1 MTMIRQTSLFS
12 IAGLAFL
19 LLSFLPA
26 PLELTPEERAKAV
39 QELTGTRDYFSKAV
53 AGMREEQL
61 DFKAGADK
69 WSIRQCMEH
78 IALSEKMLFGWVSAV
93 MAQPAEPAKKDSV
106 KVTDEIVLKGVTDRS
121 TKFQAPE
128 MLQPAGKFPSAG
140 AAADAFYT
148 DRDKLIAFM
157 KTTEMDMRNHFMQH
171 PALGWIDT
179 YQGILLLSAHTRRHT
194 LQIEE
199 VKADPRFPK

>member
-1 MTMIRQTSLFS
+1 MMCQTSPFS

-26 PLELTPEERAKAV
+26 QVELTPEEREKAV
-39 QELTGTRDYFSKAV
+39 QELTGTRDYFRNAV
-53 AGMREEQL
+53 AGLRDEQL
-61 DFKAGADK
+61 DFKAGGDK

-78 IALSEKMLFGWVSAV
+78 IALSEKMLFGWVSSV
-93 MAQPAEPAKKDSV
+93 LAQPAEPAKKDSV

-121 TKFQAPE
+121 RKFQAPE

-140 AAADAFYT
+140 AAADAFYS

-157 KTTEMDMRNHFMQH
+157 KTTEMDMRNHFIQH

>member
-1 MTMIRQTSLFS
+1 MMRQTSPFS

-26 PLELTPEERAKAV
+26 QVELTPEEREKAV
-39 QELTGTRDYFSKAV
+39 QELTGTRDYFRNAV
-53 AGMREEQL
+53 AGLRDEQL
-61 DFKAGADK
+61 DFKAGGDK

-78 IALSEKMLFGWVSAV
+78 IALSEKMLFGWVSSV
-93 MAQPAEPAKKDSV
+93 LAQPAEPAKKDSV

-121 TKFQAPE
+121 RKFQAPE

-140 AAADAFYT
+140 AAADAFYS

-157 KTTEMDMRNHFMQH
+157 KTTEMDMRNHFIQH